1 MKNWSVKS
9 IGNHVLTMHSN
20 LVDSARDFTHSTVK
34 IAHNAFSGESISACR
49 YSIVQWLN
57 NLLSKVAATVVMVHT
72 VGTRGTVAMVAMFLD
87 NSAFTTCNSRLKL
100 LLLTA
105 PSVLT

>member
-20 LVDSARDFTHSTVK
+20 LVDNARDSTVK
-34 IAHNAFSGESISACR
+34 IAHNALSGESISACR